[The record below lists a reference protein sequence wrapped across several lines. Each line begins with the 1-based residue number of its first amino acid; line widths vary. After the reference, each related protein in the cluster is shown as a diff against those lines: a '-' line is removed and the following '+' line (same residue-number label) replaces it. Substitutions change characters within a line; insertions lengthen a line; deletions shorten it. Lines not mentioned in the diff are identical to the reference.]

1 MAYIVRSMS
10 QGASTAIVSEEN
22 SSADPTETPP
32 VGSNRAAWRFLRE
45 LPFLIVGAL
54 LVAVLIKSFLLQVF
68 YIPTGSMLE
77 TLQIDDKVTVDKL
90 AYRVGEPSRGD
101 VIVFES
107 ESAPT
112 ESLAGKVTRNLRE
125 SFGQSD
131 PGRHLIKRVVAL
143 PGETIEIRD
152 NTVLIDGNPISE
164 PYLAASLELGDF
176 GPVEVPPDFFF
187 VMGDNRRSSR
197 DSRVFGAIER
207 SRIVGRAFAIVWPP
221 DSWSGL

>member
-77 TLQIDDKVTVDKL
+77 TLQIDDKVTVNKL

-152 NTVLIDGNPISE
+152 NTVLIDGNRISE
-164 PYLAASLELGDF
+164 PYLTATLELSDF

-187 VMGDNRRSSR
+187 VMGDNRGSSR

-207 SRIVGRAFAIVWPP
+207 SRIVGRAFAIVWPR